1 MNLNV
6 FVVVVWFLHLNAALS
21 LFGGFAMKK
30 HFGIAAI
37 ILPLIM
43 LFALVGCSNSSGGD
57 SPALLLPIGGQEEE
71 AQKPTLLYW
80 DASKEAFVGSVSWT
94 AKTIEERV
102 LVTGFVDS
110 VEWRIEPPS
119 GVSEAVSW
127 KKKGTFDVDSSNYTL
142 TASVQSDYNSWNKNS
157 YYDLSLTRWADV
169 PQAKVFVVLKFTT
182 GSKITIASQTS
193 FGTFEWTDDSVY
205 SHNAADYIGKPTA
218 SRKTAIPD
226 NRTVLYFYG
235 PSEFPYMI
243 KIKNAKTYSND
254 GELMESKE
262 IDWTDTSLLQALCDG
277 DVKDYYV
284 EMSLKFGEG
293 HYQREDGTI
302 YTTPERYAAYAD
314 ITLLSGR
321 TIRASF

>member
-94 AKTIEERV
+94 AKTIEEQV

-142 TASVQSDYNSWNKNS
+142 TASVQSDLPWNSGSIGKSSNWCLLKW
-157 YYDLSLTRWADV
+157 TDV
-169 PQAKVFVVLKFTT
+169 PGTKVSAVLKFTT
-182 GSKITIASQTS
+182 GSEITIARQTG
-193 FGTFEWTDDSVY
+193 FGTFECSDSGVY
-205 SHNAADYIGKPTA
+205 PQEAEYYIGKPNPKKTA
-218 SRKTAIPD
+218 SPD
-226 NRTVLYFYG
+226 NRTGIMPFKKCFFDKSSRVENFAV
-235 PSEFPYMI
+235 
-243 KIKNAKTYSND
+243 KIKKRKSLYRRRN
-254 GELMESKE
+254 
-262 IDWTDTSLLQALCDG
+262 ID
-277 DVKDYYV
+277 
-284 EMSLKFGEG
+284 
-293 HYQREDGTI
+293 
-302 YTTPERYAAYAD
+302 
-314 ITLLSGR
+314 
-321 TIRASF
+321 